1 MSLLS
6 HLHVLDTDD
15 FASLIFVLQ
24 LSQGSDSWVSE
35 FSSEQNQGELK
46 EKWVDE
52 FSKLNVDDWA
62 EEFSG
67 GAFGESSA
75 DPWADE

>member
-6 HLHVLDTDD
+6 HLHLLGTDN
-15 FASLIFVLQ
+15 FASLILVLQ
-24 LSQGSDSWVSE
+24 LSQGADNWVSE
-35 FSSEQNQGELK
+35 FSSEQNQSGLK

-52 FSKLNVDDWA
+52 FSKLNMDDWA

>member
-1 MSLLS
+1 MIISI
-6 HLHVLDTDD
+6 
-15 FASLIFVLQ
+15 LIIFCLMIFLQ
-24 LSQGSDSWVSE
+24 LSQGADKWVNE
-35 FSSEQNQGELK
+35 FSSEHNLGGLN

-52 FSKLNVDDWA
+52 FSKLHVDDEWA